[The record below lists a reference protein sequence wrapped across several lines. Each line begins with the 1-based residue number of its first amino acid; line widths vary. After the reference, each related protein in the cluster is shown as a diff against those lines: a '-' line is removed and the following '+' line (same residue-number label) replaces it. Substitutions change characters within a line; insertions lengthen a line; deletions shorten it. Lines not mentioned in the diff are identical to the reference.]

1 MFKKPKDVQTKG
13 ENKMRGKEIKKL
25 REVLLRELRID
36 EMGLNQL
43 FPAKADIAVRKFG
56 GGSYLTFITVDTC
69 VAFVQVDPEAP
80 NATYPTLT
88 SLWRCPEALATVT
101 IAPPV
106 SKFVINGA
114 DVMAPGI
121 LAVDDSAQVGNFVS
135 IFVAGNPSAVGVGVL
150 LLSPADIISRRE
162 GRAVQAAHHFGDC
175 LWEASGSPRPEGF
188 NGAEV
193 VPLSVEAPP
202 AAQQEDAEALPGAAD
217 GKNGEAAAQA
227 AAPSEGD
234 DAAVAAT
241 ESVAISSEDM
251 EDRMRLCF
259 LQAARTR
266 IKDRDLPMPV
276 NTLYAA
282 HMRPSRRSE
291 WSVDVKLTRF
301 KKLVPFLATLEE
313 DGLLRL
319 KPKGS
324 EHFLVEIVRK
334 ASEYAEFRPWPKD
347 VTAAAGEEGGSDAAV
362 ARFQVEVLGKLAP
375 SAAVLFGKSEYV
387 THEQV
392 ATILRDYGNENT
404 LWAANNKKKM
414 QGDEVLCSVFGE
426 AEVVGTVEQLST
438 QFMKGCKKFHRVTA
452 PQRGAAAGMKTSIR
466 PGAPPK
472 VTIRTDTRRGHA
484 VTLVRGLDQY
494 GLDADELA
502 AELKKVL
509 AGSTT
514 VEDGEL
520 MVQGFW
526 DVALKNH
533 LDKAGIPPDSLD
545 VKAGSGKSQKKDK
558 KASNVVKY

>member
-25 REVLLRELRID
+25 REVLVRELRID
-36 EMGLNQL
+36 DDGLNQL
-43 FPAKADIAVRKFG
+43 FPAKADVAVRKFG
-56 GGSYLTFITVDTC
+56 GGSYLTFISVDGC
-69 VAFVQVDPEAP
+69 IAFVQVDPEAP
-80 NATYPTLT
+80 NATYPTLR
-88 SLWRCPEALATVT
+88 SLWRCPEALAKVT

-121 LAVDDSAQVGNFVS
+121 LAVDDSAEVGHFVS
-135 IFVAGNPSAVGVGVL
+135 IFVAGNPFAVGVGVL
-150 LLSPADIISRRE
+150 LLPPGDIVSRRE
-162 GRAVQAAHHFGDC
+162 GRAVQAVHHFGDC
-175 LWEASGSPRPEGF
+175 LWEASGSLRPEGF
-188 NGAEV
+188 HGAEV
-193 VPLSVEAPP
+193 VPLRTEAPP
-202 AAQQEDAEALPGAAD
+202 PDVQGDTNAPPATAEDGDAEATVQPAVRSDEEDAPPVAAD
-217 GKNGEAAAQA
+217 T
-227 AAPSEGD
+227 
-234 DAAVAAT
+234 T
-241 ESVAISSEDM
+241 EVSSEEM
-251 EDRMRLCF
+251 EERLRLCF

-291 WSVDVKLTRF
+291 WSVDVKMTRF
-301 KKLVPFLATLEE
+301 KKLVPFLAMLEE
-313 DGLLRL
+313 GGLLRM

-324 EHFLVEIVRK
+324 EHLLVEISRK
-334 ASEYAEFRPWPKD
+334 ASDYTEFRPWPKD
-347 VTAAAGEEGGSDAAV
+347 VTAAAVEDGASDGAV
-362 ARFQVEVLGKLAP
+362 ARFQVEVLGKVAP
-375 SAAVLFGKSEYV
+375 SAAVLFGNVEFV
-387 THEQV
+387 TQEQV
-392 ATILRDYGNENT
+392 VSVLRDYANQKS
-404 LWAANNKKKM
+404 LWAANNRKKV
-414 QGDEVLCSVFGE
+414 QGDEVLCAVFGE
-426 AEVVGTVEQLST
+426 AEVAGTVEQLSA
-438 QFMKGCKKFHRVTA
+438 QFMKGCKKFHKVTA
-452 PQRGAAAGMKTSIR
+452 PQRGAAAGTKTSIR

-494 GLDADELA
+494 GLDAEELA

-533 LDKAGIPPDSLD
+533 LDKAGVPPDSLD